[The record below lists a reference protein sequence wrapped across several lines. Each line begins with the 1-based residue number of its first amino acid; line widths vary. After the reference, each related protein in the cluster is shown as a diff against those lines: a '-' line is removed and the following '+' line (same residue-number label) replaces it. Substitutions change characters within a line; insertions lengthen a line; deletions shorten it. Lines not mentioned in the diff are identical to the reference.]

1 MLNVYQEKPWSVFI
15 KINLKRCFWQLVKKK
30 WWQWDIY
37 VGKTQQIV
45 KYGGGGGCSNKRVSK
60 VLELGFFSAAKFR
73 NPAEL
78 CHFVALMKPH
88 GCLRGTALEEGQRSV
103 LPIVC
108 QDNTSMSTFIIFKVL
123 KNHLMSM
130 LSPTKINLTHTY
142 LNSMVNRRLNG
153 FEGQKRFFWGSLD
166 DLIYFCRI

>member
-1 MLNVYQEKPWSVFI
+1 M
-15 KINLKRCFWQLVKKK
+15 
-30 WWQWDIY
+30 
-37 VGKTQQIV
+37 

-60 VLELGFFSAAKFR
+60 DLELGFFSAAKFR

-153 FEGQKRFFWGSLD
+153 FEGQKRFF
-166 DLIYFCRI
+166 